1 MTTFW
6 IPALCLLGAN
16 FLLNGYLANSAA
28 GNTGARD
35 NKGTEFIL
43 TFTEN
48 LQRDQHDPKL
58 QVAGTT
64 QTPATVTVEVP
75 GTAFTTTFNIGY
87 GEVNTVDLP
96 RVAVELR
103 GSGVQN
109 TGVHVTASREIVVY
123 GVFVEQATSDAF
135 LALPTDVLGTEYF
148 VSCFTPSGGYPTQVG
163 VVGTEDGTSVSIV
176 LKGDVTF
183 DGQTYTAGQTITV
196 ILNRL
201 QSLQVQSDADLT
213 GSHVTSD
220 KSVAVLSG
228 NYFAVVGNGGSGSGD
243 YIVEMI
249 PPVDTWGRE
258 FVTVPLKQRTA
269 GDVFR
274 VIAARNNTQ
283 VDATGQS
290 TTTLHV
296 GDFWGF
302 EAGSDAFL
310 HVRATEPVMLMQ
322 YSKTASADS
331 TKTDPF
337 MLLIPPLQQYAAD
350 YTFAT
355 AQLIHRPD
363 QVTHHINIA
372 IKSSEKDG
380 LRLDGSAL
388 SSSVTWTAIPGTD
401 LAGIH
406 LDIPD
411 GTHTLVHTSPVV
423 TFGVSVYGFCSA
435 ESYGFPAG
443 LRMAPIALPCS
454 PTPTVPGDGVDNDCD
469 GRIDEDLL
477 DGQDHDGDGD
487 VDEDLAAADLYR
499 LSFDVSDVKNA
510 AGTGVNLTVTIYSPA
525 CGGWCVSTSVPGGFR
540 RGRTRLHYFEASDL
554 GRPERLQ
561 LRTDGVNRTILDQVR
576 LYSGQTG
583 VEEEFPCNQCELS
596 TTRAWESLFLD
607 ANGSKSLGSLKMTFP
622 TEWSIT
628 TYVEVQAAIADP
640 LAALTACGELRVPD
654 TASSRTLFSYATAE
668 SAHGNELLVLGKQG
682 RTTYNLIIN
691 DHKSP
696 AFELP
701 IQADRWHL
709 FCVTWL
715 SGSGEWA
722 FYMDG
727 QQVTTGSGLATGHL
741 VRTNG
746 AWILGQEQDSVRGGF
761 TSSEAYRGDLTRFNV
776 WDRVLS
782 AEEMKDVYKCSSG
795 GNVIDWATVTVTPH
809 MGVAFSEHIC
819 SAPDVQMM
827 WDVRTLGESTDRFQ
841 GGDVVT
847 MEYNLT
853 MTSTTALVNITL
865 QFLSDSLEEMNAV
878 TISNSL
884 DLLELNGNLTGKVKG
899 TAFYG
904 QRLSVC
910 INVTYTGNNFGIE
923 EVLGPVCPNNT
934 VFATASA
941 LPKFNVSWL
950 SEGNVTVGENKNM
963 SIIVVFPRLR
973 FDSLTVDVHFP
984 TTGSILPL
992 SITHLTLAEV
1002 GDNVRLFGRNRTNQQ
1017 SSLPIIK
1024 KEDHWVL
1031 EIGNISIFGDENNF
1045 LKLAVGFEFT
1055 KDEDFSTPK
1064 QLWAR
1069 VSASC
1074 VALDTVIWTGA
1085 LPLTVVPRGKPLLVL
1100 DASVSDPGDLSR
1112 GDMVTFTV
1120 DLRHDPNSTATAYNV
1135 TTKLFSTPFVK
1146 FVRLGEPENGQEPRV
1161 IAKANAILFKWPE
1174 LDLTDRHRFTFQ
1186 MRIDP
1191 ESKERPGDHRFVG
1204 PIETAYRGT
1213 ALPRKRLRTETKLL
1227 QFFYTIF
1234 SDADRQTVPEFR
1246 ERSFLVDSQNNKVY
1260 FCNYARRRQGLN
1272 ACFAHDENN
1281 PSQHENWRVLS
1292 PMLGSLLG
1300 VNQAGSKLYGVSHC
1314 GRAYMV
1320 SEDDGR
1326 NWFSIPREEWT
1337 KTRQTDYVR
1346 AMEVKE
1352 GENADGSTEQG
1363 TTWRANDTGILRLPA
1378 GESAWQQVASWT

>member
-1 MTTFW
+1 MTTFR
-6 IPALCLLGAN
+6 ILALCLLGTN

-58 QVAGTT
+58 WVAGTT

-75 GTAFTTTFNIGY
+75 GAAFTTTFNIGF
-87 GEVNTVDLP
+87 G
-96 RVAVELR
+96 ELR
-103 GSGVQN
+103 GNGVQN
-109 TGVHVTASREIVVY
+109 TGVHVTASREVVVY

-196 ILNRL
+196 TLNRL

-228 NYFAVVGNGGSGSGD
+228 NYFAIVGNGGSGSGD

-283 VDATGQS
+283 VDATGQA
-290 TTTLHV
+290 TLNA

-355 AQLIHRPD
+355 AQLIHKPD

-454 PTPTVPGDGVDNDCD
+454 PTPTVPGDGSTTTATGGLMRTCWTDRTTMVTATSTKISQQRREERSRYWRQSDSD
-469 GRIDEDLL
+469 DLL
-477 DGQDHDGDGD
+477 PCLWWLVCVH
-487 VDEDLAAADLYR
+487 VCARR
-499 LSFDVSDVKNA
+499 L
-510 AGTGVNLTVTIYSPA
+510 P
-525 CGGWCVSTSVPGGFR
+525 
-540 RGRTRLHYFEASDL
+540 TRKASDL

-576 LYSGQTG
+576 LYNGQTG

-596 TTRAWESLFLD
+596 TTCAWESLFLD

-640 LAALTACGELRVPD
+640 LAALTACG
-654 TASSRTLFSYATAE
+654 SSGSRTRPAAVLSSATPPRRALMGTNCL
-668 SAHGNELLVLGKQG
+668 SWGNKGEQL
-682 RTTYNLIIN
+682 TMYELIIN

-727 QQVTTGSGLATGHL
+727 RQVTTGSGLATGHL

-782 AEEMKDVYKCSSG
+782 TEEMKDVYKCSSG

-819 SAPDVQMM
+819 SAPDVQMT
-827 WDVRTLGESTDRFQ
+827 WDVRALGESTDRFQ

-878 TISNSL
+878 TISNSS

-963 SIIVVFPRLR
+963 SVIVVFPRLR
-973 FDSLTVDVHFP
+973 FDSLTVEVHFP
-984 TTGSILPL
+984 TIGSILPL

-1112 GDMVTFTV
+1112 GDMVTFIV

-1146 FVRLGEPENGQEPRV
+1146 FVRLGELENGPEPRV

-1174 LDLTDRHRFTFQ
+1174 LGLTDRHRFTFQ
-1186 MRIDP
+1186 MMIDP

-1204 PIETAYRGT
+1204 PIETLYRGT
-1213 ALPRKRLRTETKLL
+1213 ALPGKRLRTETKLL
-1227 QFFYTIF
+1227 QFFYKIVKI
-1234 SDADRQTVPEFR
+1234 SDADWQTVPGE
-1246 ERSFLVDSQNNKVY
+1246 
-1260 FCNYARRRQGLN
+1260 RRQGLN
-1272 ACFAHDENN
+1272 ACFVHDENN
-1281 PSQHENWRVLS
+1281 PSQHGHWRVLS

-1300 VNQAGSKLYGVSHC
+1300 VNQAGSELYGVSHC

-1326 NWFSIPREEWT
+1326 DWFSIPREDWT
-1337 KTRQTDYVR
+1337 KARQTDYVR